1 MFEFVKGSA
10 YIVFHCH
17 VDKTFV
23 VVTFEVQATVEA
35 SGPVDGALVLGF
47 NWCILLVPIVRSRFH

>member
-1 MFEFVKGSA
+1 MFEFGKGSA

-23 VVTFEVQATVEA
+23 VVPFGVQATVEA
-35 SGPVDGALVLGF
+35 SGSVGGASVLGF
-47 NWCILLVPIVRSRFH
+47 NSINKVEVVIF